1 MRLCGMCGTE
11 LTRDVSA
18 RERRRVT
25 SVFIDMAGFS
35 TLTRDLDPEEM
46 RDLADE
52 VLTVVAGVIESYDG
66 YVDSLRGDGLIA
78 LFGAPHSH
86 PDDPQR
92 AVLAAAASL
101 TAIEEG
107 GAVARAS
114 RLGEAAGPGAVWG
127 GPEPYAATR
136 YRLLSESTGP
146 IELRGFPNVTSVH
159 RLVRAP
165 LRRHSDP
172 YGHLPFVGRDQELA
186 TLE

>member
-101 TAIEEG
+101 NAIEED
-107 GAVARAS
+107 RKS
-114 RLGEAAGPGAVWG
+114 TRLNSSHVK
-127 GPEPYAATR
+127 
-136 YRLLSESTGP
+136 
-146 IELRGFPNVTSVH
+146 
-159 RLVRAP
+159 
-165 LRRHSDP
+165 
-172 YGHLPFVGRDQELA
+172 
-186 TLE
+186 